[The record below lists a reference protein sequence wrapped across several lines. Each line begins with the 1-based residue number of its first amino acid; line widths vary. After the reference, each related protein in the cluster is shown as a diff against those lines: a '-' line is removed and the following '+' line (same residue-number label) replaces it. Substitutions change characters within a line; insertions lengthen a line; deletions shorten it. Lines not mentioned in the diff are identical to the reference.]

1 MKKKQSRYKPEKL
14 YIIVAKFEMKGKEIE
29 KFIPRLKN
37 AKLYWVENSP

>member
-1 MKKKQSRYKPEKL
+1 MQRKQSRYKSEKL

-37 AKLYWVENSP
+37 AKLYWIENSS